1 MNAPG
6 ELTATIEKPSTLTRA
21 TSPAAAI
28 VFLVLLCLAYSINAA
43 DRQIFPTL
51 LPAIRETFGYDLKVA
66 GLLATIFTLGLALA
80 GLPAGFVV
88 DRTSRKTIILLA
100 MVVYSVFTLATIY
113 ATGFWDMLIYRALTG
128 VGEGMQMAALFAAIG
143 SFFYRKR
150 SFFIGWLVVAY
161 GVGAFLGPRIGSALA
176 QAAGG
181 WQSPLVWFAFAGL
194 VIAALVLV
202 IVPKDFTEATADARQ
217 EAIDPTTLAH
227 MPSNLWNRNV
237 LAGVVGCIIA
247 GYSLYGFIGL
257 YTTYLK
263 EGLGFS
269 PGDAA
274 AAFSFFGLGGLVS
287 FAGGW
292 LGDRFP
298 QRLVI
303 GVAFGFLALVGYL
316 MYNWATSL
324 SAQST
329 LSFLT
334 GAIASG
340 VVFVNLLSMLQ
351 RSVRPHLVGSASGIF
366 LTALFGA
373 GSTAGYL
380 LGVLVGAFGWG
391 GAALI
396 ELTLLPLIG
405 ILAMLLVDPAQLM
418 PTRRAAG

>member
-1 MNAPG
+1 MNMPG
-6 ELTATIEKPSTLTRA
+6 ELTATIEKPSTLARA
-21 TSPAAAI
+21 TSPAAAM

-80 GLPAGFVV
+80 GLPAGHVV

-113 ATGFWDMLIYRALTG
+113 ATGFWDMLIYRAMTG

-143 SFFYRKR
+143 SYFYRRR

-176 QAAGG
+176 QAAGS
-181 WQSPLVWFAFAGL
+181 WQSPFVWFAAAGL

-202 IVPKDFTEATADARQ
+202 IVPKEFTEASAEARR
-217 EAIDPTTLAH
+217 EDVDPAALAH
-227 MPSNLWNRNV
+227 MPAKLWNRNV

-269 PGDAA
+269 QADAA

-298 QRLVI
+298 QRLVTA
-303 GVAFGFLALVGYL
+303 VAFGLLALVGYL

-405 ILAMLLVDPAQLM
+405 IAAMLLVDPAQLM
-418 PTRRAAG
+418 PVRRAAV